1 MQFAVHACVQGRVV
15 VPKPSASSLL
25 NLRHQAGTRAC
36 APSGTLWLLE
46 AGVGFSGA
54 RRLSCA
60 RTLSSLKFLAPGL
73 EGLEL
78 PPKPCALWGGRS
90 TSARA
95 EAGAGEYNQ
104 GGFEKDEAAK
114 IAQVAR
120 RLERTAGH
128 FKRFGSLGFW
138 GQLVCTVVAAVILA
152 FSVVI
157 TGQATSPVSIYLT
170 AGGIAAAFLS
180 VFWSFG
186 YIRLAQKLRE
196 TIGTPTK
203 APPRAQV
210 VKNLRNGI
218 IINLLGM
225 GATLLGLQATVGV
238 LVAKALTSSSTP
250 YLQGAPSGY
259 SPVLALDVFL
269 VQASGNAILSHFL
282 GLLFSLELLR
292 SVTLQQPPSE
302 PKLA

>member
-1 MQFAVHACVQGRVV
+1 M
-15 VPKPSASSLL
+15 PNPSASSLL
-25 NLRHQAGTRAC
+25 NLRHQVGTRAC
-36 APSGTLWLLE
+36 APSGTLRVLE
-46 AGVGFSGA
+46 AGVRFSGA

-60 RTLSSLKFLAPGL
+60 RTLSSLQFLAPGL

-78 PPKPCALWGGRS
+78 PPKPHALWGGRS

-95 EAGAGEYNQ
+95 EAGAGAFNQ

>member
-1 MQFAVHACVQGRVV
+1 MWTTIV
-15 VPKPSASSLL
+15 LL
-25 NLRHQAGTRAC
+25 
-36 APSGTLWLLE
+36 
-46 AGVGFSGA
+46 
-54 RRLSCA
+54 
-60 RTLSSLKFLAPGL
+60 
-73 EGLEL
+73 
-78 PPKPCALWGGRS
+78 
-90 TSARA
+90 
-95 EAGAGEYNQ
+95 
-104 GGFEKDEAAK
+104 
-114 IAQVAR
+114 QVAK
-120 RLERTAGH
+120 RLERTAGQ

-138 GQLVCTVVAAVILA
+138 GQLVCTIVAAVILA

-157 TGQATSPVSIYLT
+157 TGQPTAPASVYLT

-186 YIRLAQKLRE
+186 YVRLAQKLRD
-196 TIGTPTK
+196 TIGNPTKVFVTSRVQHISNSVLNCTMLFFVVVFETFSPKFNLVLK

-250 YLQGAPSGY
+250 YLQGAPQGY

-269 VQASGNAILSHFL
+269 VQV
-282 GLLFSLELLR
+282 
-292 SVTLQQPPSE
+292 SVAKQVI
-302 PKLA
+302 